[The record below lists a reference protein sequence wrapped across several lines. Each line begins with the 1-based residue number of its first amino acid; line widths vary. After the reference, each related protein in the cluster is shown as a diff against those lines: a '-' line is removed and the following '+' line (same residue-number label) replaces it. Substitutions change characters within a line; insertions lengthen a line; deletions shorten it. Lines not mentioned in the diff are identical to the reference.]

1 MDCDHAIRVTRKVE
15 DLIKNESK
23 YLRYRPWVVV
33 HERKI
38 SHFDFSL
45 GQRENLGVDE
55 VVVAHIVNLDLA
67 FVVSIEKG
75 DHVILTVSK

>member
-33 HERKI
+33 HEREI

>member
-1 MDCDHAIRVTRKVE
+1 M
-15 DLIKNESK
+15 
-23 YLRYRPWVVV
+23 V
-33 HERKI
+33 HEREI
-38 SHFDFSL
+38 SHFDLSL
-45 GQRENLGVDE
+45 GQGENLGVDE